1 MCTYF
6 KAETTVAQNLIDDF
20 FLTLTVRRSFYREDF
35 RGTGYGVRGYF
46 PRGRKLCMQNLTK
59 YRKQPSVA
67 ILQQSTFYNIFFRC
81 LWIRIISRSDQ
92 GVQFMNFPSQISFND
107 INHGYRAALLKKTSF
122 WLLASYMA
130 VSAYSYYEKVRGTM
144 HTVIVSYFFNT
155 LVILFFFK

>member
-92 GVQFMNFPSQISFND
+92 GV
-107 INHGYRAALLKKTSF
+107 
-122 WLLASYMA
+122 
-130 VSAYSYYEKVRGTM
+130 
-144 HTVIVSYFFNT
+144 
-155 LVILFFFK
+155 